1 MCYLKIFSYLHAQNL
16 MFLLINIAV
25 LSVSPKN
32 VVFWYNFVTAPY
44 VAVMYALLQ
53 LYSVNYCHIRFFCC
67 TQYCIINFEF
77 NP

>member
-32 VVFWYNFVTAPY
+32 DVSGTISNCPVCRSNVRIIATVQCQLLPY
-44 VAVMYALLQ
+44 SIFLLYAI
-53 LYSVNYCHIRFFCC
+53 LYYKF
-67 TQYCIINFEF
+67 
-77 NP
+77 